1 MRLFAKSAAVLLTVA
16 AAGFFIA
23 SPANAAGSNV
33 LTTGSVGGANVAVG
47 DVISASLKSGTS
59 ATFVSGSSTV
69 TCTTSQ
75 FTATVTSNPAA
86 GGSAGENLTAQT
98 FSNCTAHITG
108 VSRVNSITVNNL
120 SYVTSI
126 NGTSKAVSLSAGSAG
141 PVQATISLQSLLG
154 AVVCSYRPNSGSLSG
169 TGSNTDNSIA
179 FSGQALTKS
188 SGSGLCPGTST
199 FSATYAPSVDTSVA
213 GSPAV
218 FVQ

>member
-1 MRLFAKSAAVLLTVA
+1 MRRFALSAAALLTVA
-16 AAGFFIA
+16 AAGLFIA

-59 ATFVSGSSTV
+59 ATFVSGSSSV
-69 TCTTSQ
+69 TCTVSQ

-86 GGSAGENLTAQT
+86 GGTAGESLTAQT
-98 FSNCTAHITG
+98 FSSCTAHITG
-108 VSRVNSITVNNL
+108 VTSVKSIVVNNL
-120 SYVTSI
+120 PYVTSI

-141 PVQATISLQSLLG
+141 PVQATISLNTILG
-154 AVVCSYRPNSGSLSG
+154 TVNCSYRPTSGSLSG

-179 FSGQALTKS
+179 FSGQGLTKS

-199 FSATYAPSVDTSVA
+199 FSATYAPSLDTSVA